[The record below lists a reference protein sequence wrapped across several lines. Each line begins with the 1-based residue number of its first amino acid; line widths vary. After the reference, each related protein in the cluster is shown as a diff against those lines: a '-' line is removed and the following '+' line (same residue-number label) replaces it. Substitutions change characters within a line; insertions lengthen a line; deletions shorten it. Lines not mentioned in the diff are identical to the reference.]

1 MPDSPA
7 FHHAATL
14 LQLGLGVVTWVAL
27 VFVAAPYG
35 RHGREGWGPTL
46 PARRA
51 WLLMESPAIW
61 VFLAIYLAGAQRFEL
76 VPLLFLILWQLH
88 YVNRSLIFPLRMRTA
103 ARSMPLLLVAFAL
116 VFNSLNAY
124 VNARWISEFGHY
136 ETSWLT
142 DLRFVLGIAL
152 FGLGMWINHD
162 ADARLRRLRQLGES
176 DYRVPRGGLYEYV
189 SCPNYF
195 GEILEW
201 MGWAILTWSLAGV
214 AFAFYTLANLAPRAA
229 AHHRW
234 YRENF
239 PDYPTRR
246 RALVPFIW

>member
-1 MPDSPA
+1 MPDNPS

-14 LQLGLGVVTWVAL
+14 FQLGLGVVTWLAL
-27 VFVAAPYG
+27 LFVVAPYG

-51 WLLMESPAIW
+51 WMLMESPAIW
-61 VFLAIYLAGAQRFEL
+61 AFLAIYLAGSQRFQL
-76 VPLLFLILWQLH
+76 VPLLFLVLWQLH
-88 YVNRSLIFPLRMRTA
+88 YVHRSLIFPFRIRA
-103 ARSMPLLLVAFAL
+103 SARPMPLLVVMLA
-116 VFNSLNAY
+116 VFFNLLNAY

-142 DLRFVLGIAL
+142 DLRFAFGVAL
-152 FGLGMWINHD
+152 FGTGMWINLD
-162 ADARLRRLRQLGES
+162 ADARLRRLRQPGES
-176 DYRVPRGGLYEYV
+176 EYRVPRGGLFEYV

-201 MGWAILTWSLAGV
+201 VGWAILTWSLAGF

-234 YRENF
+234 YRETF
-239 PDYPTRR
+239 PDYPAQR
-246 RALVPFIW
+246 RALLPFVW

>member
-14 LQLGLGVVTWVAL
+14 LQLGLGVVTWLAL

-103 ARSMPLLLVAFAL
+103 ARSMPLLLVALAL
-116 VFNSLNAY
+116 FFNTLNAY

-162 ADARLRRLRQLGES
+162 ADARLRRLRKPGES
-176 DYRVPRGGLYEYV
+176 EYRVPRGGLFEYV

-201 MGWAILTWSLAGV
+201 IGWAILTWSLAGV

-229 AHHRW
+229 ANHRW
-234 YRENF
+234 CRETL

>member
-14 LQLGLGVVTWVAL
+14 LQLGLGVVTWLAL
-27 VFVAAPYG
+27 VFVAALYG
-35 RHGREGWGPTL
+35 RHAREGWGPTL

-103 ARSMPLLLVAFAL
+103 ARSMPLLLVALAL
-116 VFNSLNAY
+116 VFNTLNAY
-124 VNARWISEFGHY
+124 VNARWISQFGHY

-142 DLRFVLGIAL
+142 DLRFVLGVAL

-162 ADARLRRLRQLGES
+162 ADARLRRLRQPGES
-176 DYRVPRGGLYEYV
+176 EYRIPRGGLFEYV

-201 MGWAILTWSLAGV
+201 IGWAILTWSLAGV

-229 AHHRW
+229 ANHRW
-234 YRENF
+234 CRETL
-239 PDYPTRR
+239 PDSPTRR